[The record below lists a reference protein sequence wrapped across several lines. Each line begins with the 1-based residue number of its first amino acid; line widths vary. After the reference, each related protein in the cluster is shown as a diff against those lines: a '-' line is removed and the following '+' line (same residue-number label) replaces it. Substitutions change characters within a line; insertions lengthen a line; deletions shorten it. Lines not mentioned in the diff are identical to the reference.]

1 MSGLYSVLGT
11 SNPSY
16 LLADPQGA
24 DVIAISCEPNNGA
37 LSRGQIMYQKVSGMW
52 APAATGNIL
61 ITNMLAVLDEAV
73 DTDADALVA
82 EDAKAFRAG
91 RLIGSKLI
99 VASSGTLTAAHKVV
113 LRAQGIT
120 LDVMDDADMDFSNVF
135 VVVTYK
141 ANGGT
146 GADLPVN
153 VQKGTAYAIAAN
165 AFTPPSGKVFS
176 KWNTLAAGTGTDF
189 APAASYTA
197 NANLTLYAVWVD
209 EG

>member
-1 MSGLYSVLGT
+1 MSDLYSVIGT
-11 SNPSY
+11 NNPAY

-24 DVIAISCEPNNGA
+24 DVIAIPCEPGNGELA
-37 LSRGQIMYQKVSGMW
+37 RGQIMYRKTSGMW
-52 APAATGNIL
+52 APAATGDII

-73 DTDADALVA
+73 DTDANETVA

-91 RLIGSKLI
+91 RLIASKLI

-113 LRAQGIT
+113 LRAQGVY
-120 LDVMDDADMDFSNVF
+120 LDVMDEANMDFSNVF

-146 GADLPVN
+146 GADVAVN

-165 AFTPPSGKVFS
+165 AFTPPGGKVFS
-176 KWNTLAAGTGTDF
+176 KWNTAAAGDGTDY